1 LFVAY
6 NRFRGDNLAPVVVA
20 KFAAVAV
27 GVYNCPQFAKLGP
40 AVVGAA
46 AGGVDYFGG
55 QALGVVFVL
64 CFLAKGVDKGG
75 ELAFAVVAAPSGFLY
90 VALRWVCP

>member
-1 LFVAY
+1 MPPWV
-6 NRFRGDNLAPVVVA
+6 RVTSRPRVSRSI
-20 KFAAVAV
+20 FAAVAV

-55 QALGVVFVL
+55 QALGVVFIF
-64 CFLAKGVDKGG
+64 CFLGKGVD
-75 ELAFAVVAAPSGFLY
+75 
-90 VALRWVCP
+90 